1 MITTGSKFFYGLA
14 ALLLVGAVAYG
25 YSTGGSNVG
34 PISMGYKG
42 AVGDLLGYS
51 LLIGGF
57 FLAAFVGFAVTAFRD
72 ADPDAAAALLG
83 TEAPPVPAV
92 PRASYWPLIG
102 AFGAALVMVGL
113 VLNNVFFVAGLI
125 ILGAV
130 AIEWTMQD
138 WSERATGDPAV
149 NREIRNRVMFPLEIP
164 IAGAMI
170 VAVLIVGY
178 SRVFL
183 SISSDYAIWAALG
196 VAVTIF
202 VVGTIMASR
211 PTLRTDVIA
220 AVLVVAAVVT
230 IALGII
236 GAVSG
241 ERSFE
246 QHEGAP
252 AVGAV
257 DHAGH
262 PGPATGTEGAA
273 VAVEESY

>member
-25 YSTGGSNVG
+25 YSTGGNNVG
-34 PISMGYKG
+34 PISLGYKG
-42 AVGDLLGYS
+42 GVGDLLGYT

-57 FLAAFVGFAVTAFRD
+57 ALAAFLGFSITAFRD
-72 ADPDAAAALLG
+72 ADPEATAALLG
-83 TEAPPVPAV
+83 ADAPPVPSV
-92 PRASYWPLIG
+92 PQASYWPLVG

-113 VLNNVFFVAGLI
+113 VLNSVFFVAGLI

-130 AIEWTMQD
+130 AVEWTMQA

-170 VAVLIVGY
+170 VGTLIVGY

-183 SISSDYAIWAALG
+183 AISSDYAIWSALA
-196 VAVTIF
+196 VAITIF
-202 VVGTIMASR
+202 VVGTVLASR
-211 PTLRTDVIA
+211 PTLRTDVVAGI
-220 AVLVVAAVVT
+220 LVIAAVVT
-230 IALGII
+230 IALGIFA
-236 GAVSG
+236 AVAG

-246 QHEGAP
+246 EHEGAP
-252 AVGAV
+252 AIAPV
-257 DHAGH
+257 DGAGH

-273 VAVEESY
+273 LAVEESY